1 MRSERNHIRFTSR
14 RRSGDDVQTFSK
26 GVKHQMTKTR
36 TLSALALLIGLFAM
50 FAVAGCGSD
59 DDSTAT
65 DSTSGGSD
73 SGTID
78 VSDATLIKDGQLLV
92 GTDAPYPPFEIGTPE
107 GGDFSGFDK
116 DLMDAI
122 ADKLGLTPTYQNSSF
137 DTIFRDVASG
147 QFDIVAAAAT
157 ITPER
162 EKVVTFSRPYYEA
175 QQALVVPEGSDITST
190 DQLSGQVVG
199 VQQGTTGQDYAENET
214 DAKEVR
220 GFAKGAD
227 ALAAVT
233 TEQVAAAIVD
243 QPFAADAVNKQ
254 GGIEIAQE
262 ISTDEVYGF
271 AMAPDNKLVDGVNE
285 AIQQLIDD
293 GTLNDL
299 YQQYFSTDAPDS
311 VVNGGK

>member
-1 MRSERNHIRFTSR
+1 
-14 RRSGDDVQTFSK
+14 
-26 GVKHQMTKTR
+26 MTKTR

>member
-1 MRSERNHIRFTSR
+1 
-14 RRSGDDVQTFSK
+14 
-26 GVKHQMTKTR
+26 MTKTR
-36 TLSALALLIGLFAM
+36 LWSLLFLVVGLMAAM
-50 FAVAGCGSD
+50 VVAGCGDSD
-59 DDSTAT
+59 DDSSSS
-65 DSTSGGSD
+65 DSTSASSD
-73 SGTID
+73 IDISG
-78 VSDATLIKDGQLLV
+78 AKLLQDGQLLV

-122 ADKLGLTPTYQNSSF
+122 AAKLGLEPTYQNSSF

-157 ITPER
+157 ITPAR
-162 EKVVTFSRPYYEA
+162 EKVVDFSRPYYEA

-190 DQLSGQVVG
+190 DDLSGEIVG
-199 VQQGTTGQDYAENET
+199 AQQGTTGQALAEDET
-214 DAKEVR
+214 DASEVR
-220 GFAKGAD
+220 GFSKGAD

-243 QPFAADAVNKQ
+243 QPFAADAVEKQ

-271 AMAPDNKLVDGVNE
+271 PVAPGNPLGDAVDQ
-285 AIQQLIDD
+285 AIGELIDD
-293 GTLNDL
+293 GTMDDL
-299 YQQYFSTDAPDS
+299 YQEYFSTGAPES
-311 VVNGGK
+311 VTQGG

>member
-1 MRSERNHIRFTSR
+1 ML
-14 RRSGDDVQTFSK
+14 VL
-26 GVKHQMTKTR
+26 VV
-36 TLSALALLIGLFAM
+36 GLVAA
-50 FAVAGCGSD
+50 FAVAGCGD
-59 DDSTAT
+59 DDSTSGS
-65 DSTSGGSD
+65 DSTAASTE

-78 VSDATLIKDGQLLV
+78 ISNVKLIKDGQLLV

-122 ADKLGLTPTYQNSSF
+122 AAKLGLEPTYQNSSF

-147 QFDIVAAAAT
+147 QFDVVAAAAT
-157 ITPER
+157 ITPAR
-162 EKVVTFSRPYYEA
+162 EKVVDFSRPYYEA

-190 DQLSGQVVG
+190 ADLGGEIVG
-199 VQQGTTGQDYAENET
+199 AQQGTTGQALAEDET
-214 DAKEVR
+214 DASEVR
-220 GFAKGAD
+220 GFGKGAD

-243 QPFAADAVNKQ
+243 QPFAADAVEKQ

-271 AMAPDNKLVDGVNE
+271 PTAPDSPLHDAINE
-285 AIQQLIDD
+285 AIGQLIDD
-293 GTLNDL
+293 GTMDEL
-299 YQQYFSTDAPDS
+299 YQEYFSTDAPEAVTKGS
-311 VVNGGK
+311 

>member
-1 MRSERNHIRFTSR
+1 
-14 RRSGDDVQTFSK
+14 
-26 GVKHQMTKTR
+26 MTKTR
-36 TLSALALLIGLFAM
+36 NFSALGLLIGLFALI
-50 FAVAGCGSD
+50 VLAGCGSD
-59 DDSTAT
+59 DDSTS
-65 DSTSGGSD
+65 DTSGDTTSAE

-78 VSDATLIKDGQLLV
+78 ISNATLIQDGQLLV

-122 ADKLGLTPTYQNSSF
+122 AGKLGLEPTYQNSSF

-175 QQALVVPEGSDITST
+175 QQALVVPEGSDITTT
-190 DQLSGQVVG
+190 DDLSGEVVG
-199 VQQGTTGQDYAENET
+199 VQQGTTGQKYAEDET
-214 DAKEVR
+214 DAGEVR

-243 QPFAADAVNKQ
+243 QPFAADAIEKQ
-254 GGIEIAQE
+254 GGLEIAQE
-262 ISTDEVYGF
+262 IPTDELYGF
-271 AMAPDNKLVDGVNE
+271 AMAPDNPLADGVNE

-311 VVNGGK
+311 VINGGE

>member
-1 MRSERNHIRFTSR
+1 
-14 RRSGDDVQTFSK
+14 
-26 GVKHQMTKTR
+26 MTKTR
-36 TLSALALLIGLFAM
+36 TLSVLALLIGLFAM

-65 DSTSGGSD
+65 DGTDTDSTTAA
-73 SGTID
+73 TID
-78 VSDATLIKDGQLLV
+78 ISDATLIQDGQLLV

-122 ADKLGLTPTYQNSSF
+122 AGKLGLEPTYQNSSF

-190 DQLSGQVVG
+190 DDLSGQIVG

-214 DAKEVR
+214 DASEVR
-220 GFAKGAD
+220 GFGKGAD

-243 QPFAADAVNKQ
+243 QPFAADAVEKQ

-293 GTLNDL
+293 GTMNEL
-299 YQQYFSTDAPDS
+299 YQKYFSTDAPDS
-311 VVNGGK
+311 VVNGG

>member
-1 MRSERNHIRFTSR
+1 M
-14 RRSGDDVQTFSK
+14 
-26 GVKHQMTKTR
+26 KHQMTKTR

>member
-1 MRSERNHIRFTSR
+1 
-14 RRSGDDVQTFSK
+14 
-26 GVKHQMTKTR
+26 MTKTR
-36 TLSALALLIGLFAM
+36 LLAALGLLIGVFAM
-50 FAVAGCGSD
+50 AIIAGCGSD
-59 DDSTAT
+59 DDSTSS
-65 DSTSGGSD
+65 DSTSGSTS

-78 VSDATLIKDGQLLV
+78 VSDADLIEPGQLLV

-122 ADKLGLTPTYQNSSF
+122 AAKLGLEPTYQNSSF

-157 ITPER
+157 ITPAR
-162 EKVVTFSRPYYEA
+162 SKVVTFSRPYYEA

-190 DQLSGQVVG
+190 ADLSGMIVG
-199 VQQGTTGQDYAENET
+199 AQQGTTGQTYAEDET
-214 DAKEVR
+214 DASEVR

-233 TEQVAAAIVD
+233 TEQVDAAIVD
-243 QPFAADAVNKQ
+243 QPFAADAVEKQ
-254 GGIEIAQE
+254 GGIVIAEE

-271 AMAPDNKLVDGVNE
+271 PTAPDNPLVDDVNQ
-285 AIQQLIDD
+285 AIGELIDD
-293 GTLNDL
+293 GTMNEL
-299 YQQYFSTDAPDS
+299 YQEYFSTDAPEA
-311 VVNGGK
+311 VTNGG

>member
-1 MRSERNHIRFTSR
+1 
-14 RRSGDDVQTFSK
+14 
-26 GVKHQMTKTR
+26 MTKTR
-36 TLSALALLIGLFAM
+36 FWSILLLLTGLLALIGA
-50 FAVAGCGSD
+50 AGCGD
-59 DDSTAT
+59 DAS
-65 DSTSGGSD
+65 STSGDSSSASTE

-78 VSDATLIKDGQLLV
+78 VSNADLIQDGQLLV

-122 ADKLGLTPTYQNSSF
+122 AAKLGLEPTYQNSSF

-157 ITPER
+157 ITPAR
-162 EKVVTFSRPYYEA
+162 SKVVDFSRPYYEA

-190 DQLSGQVVG
+190 DDLSGEIVG
-199 VQQGTTGQDYAENET
+199 AQQGTTGQTLAEDET
-214 DAKEVR
+214 DASEVR

-243 QPFAADAVNKQ
+243 QPFAADAVEKQ

-262 ISTDEVYGF
+262 IPTNEVYGF
-271 AMAPDNKLVDGVNE
+271 PVAPGNPLGDAVNE
-285 AIQQLIDD
+285 AIGQLIDD
-293 GTLNDL
+293 GTMDEL
-299 YQQYFSTDAPDS
+299 YQQYFSTDAPES
-311 VVNGGK
+311 VTNGG